1 NITEDNT
8 TSEFL
13 NMAFGED
20 SYQKE
25 NRGNDMMWNP
35 TSSLNSPFSYAMG
48 GKHFIYVF
56 SGNTMTGKFWE
67 NPTFP
72 WSDTLKDKP
81 NYVGRYDKA
90 ERLMYILNGFFSST
104 VLKSSGSMNGAGLA
118 PFSAIEREIMWV
130 SMPMVRSGKEFVNPS
145 QMPSEVRIQ
154 INVSKPYRYGYSG
167 VLDYTSVN
175 QPYATF
181 NKLVS
186 ANSKNSSEI
195 KRYLT
200 KDRDSLSSKNNNF
213 PMYSFSTK
221 DLATITNDTNVAENA
236 LNRIKIVPNPYYGS
250 SSYEQNRSDNRVR
263 ITNLPNM
270 CTIKIFSMNG
280 TLIRTIKR
288 DVSGQENQYSGS
300 TGGGDDIK
308 KGKYLNYVEWDLK
321 NQNNI
326 SVASGLYIFHIEA
339 FKSDGQSLGEKI
351 LKWFGIMRPL
361 DVQNY

>member
-1 NITEDNT
+1 
-8 TSEFL
+8 
-13 NMAFGED
+13 M
-20 SYQKE
+20 
-25 NRGNDMMWNP
+25 
-35 TSSLNSPFSYAMG
+35 
-48 GKHFIYVF
+48 
-56 SGNTMTGKFWE
+56 
-67 NPTFP
+67 
-72 WSDTLKDKP
+72 
-81 NYVGRYDKA
+81 
-90 ERLMYILNGFFSST
+90 
-104 VLKSSGSMNGAGLA
+104 
-118 PFSAIEREIMWV
+118 
-130 SMPMVRSGKEFVNPS
+130 
-145 QMPSEVRIQ
+145 
-154 INVSKPYRYGYSG
+154 
-167 VLDYTSVN
+167 N

-321 NQNNI
+321 
-326 SVASGLYIFHIEA
+326 
-339 FKSDGQSLGEKI
+339 
-351 LKWFGIMRPL
+351 
-361 DVQNY
+361 